1 MKRKEVDKLKAGLKG
16 KSSRTERKIKKWM
29 SWVGR
34 KEVDKLGE
42 KRKEVDKLGKKEKV
56 VGLMTDSI
64 RLSEKGKC

>member
-16 KSSRTERKIKKWM
+16 KSSRTERKIKKWT
-29 SWVGR
+29 SWV
-34 KEVDKLGE
+34 

-64 RLSEKGKC
+64 RLSKKGKC